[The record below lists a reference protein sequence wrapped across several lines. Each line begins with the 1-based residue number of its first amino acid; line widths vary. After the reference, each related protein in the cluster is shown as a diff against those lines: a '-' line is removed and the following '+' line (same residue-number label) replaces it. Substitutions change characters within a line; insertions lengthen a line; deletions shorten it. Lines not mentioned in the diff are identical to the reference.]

1 MTDARYPIVV
11 LLLFLSCSSVV
22 WADVAW
28 TLVTLGDSLTEGA
41 GDDVWTNEDVPLGY
55 PGRLVERLQ
64 AAGVEVELHNLGV
77 SGWTSTELIEGT
89 AWDGTPGQLGRAEAL
104 VQTAMAAGRKAVAL
118 VWVGSN
124 DLFALYEWKCGAD
137 SPASCAAADLGEFD
151 ANIATI
157 LGRLQAAGA
166 VLYVAQLD
174 DQSRRPVLADPA
186 YADAFP
192 DISADELPLMSDQ
205 VERYNQA
212 IAAQANGHGAVL
224 VDFFH
229 TSLFEESATLSE
241 DGNHPNGA
249 GYDLISGIWNGAVSV
264 PRTDLV
270 GNGSDGPLTISAGAQ
285 LELTLHLD
293 PRMKAGE
300 GADWW
305 LVRLYPDGSLGSYDL
320 ASASFVPGLA
330 PSYQGPL
337 IDLPALPIDLVTTAW
352 VPGGNTLFFGVD
364 TAADGLL
371 NSAPYYDWLQVE
383 VAP

>member
-1 MTDARYPIVV
+1 MGGVYPSALWVYTAGRLVNANHRGWQRKPIVGAQQGWNGEVFMTDARYPIVV

-174 DQSRRPVLADPA
+174 DQSRRPVLAEALAEPTDRPTNVPQ
-186 YADAFP
+186 P
-192 DISADELPLMSDQ
+192 DRKTNAKM
-205 VERYNQA
+205 
-212 IAAQANGHGAVL
+212 
-224 VDFFH
+224 
-229 TSLFEESATLSE
+229 AT
-241 DGNHPNGA
+241 
-249 GYDLISGIWNGAVSV
+249 I
-264 PRTDLV
+264 RT
-270 GNGSDGPLTISAGAQ
+270 ARA
-285 LELTLHLD
+285 
-293 PRMKAGE
+293 
-300 GADWW
+300 
-305 LVRLYPDGSLGSYDL
+305 
-320 ASASFVPGLA
+320 
-330 PSYQGPL
+330 
-337 IDLPALPIDLVTTAW
+337 TT
-352 VPGGNTLFFGVD
+352 
-364 TAADGLL
+364 
-371 NSAPYYDWLQVE
+371 
-383 VAP
+383 